1 MNFNN
6 VVSLPAA
13 ADFSAVENASVKL
26 TSAGVQLAGASDRV
40 IGTVIRAAA
49 QPFVAGKACDVFLR
63 GNGFHYVR
71 VGNATAI
78 AIGDELEQAAGGL
91 FVKKTTGAAA
101 ALAIE
106 AAPAN
111 SNGGGQIR
119 AILL

>member
-13 ADFSAVENASVKL
+13 VNLGGLENTAVKL
-26 TSAGVQLAGASDRV
+26 TATGVDIAGATDRV
-40 IGTVIRAAA
+40 IGTVIRGAAA
-49 QPFVAGKACDVFLR
+49 GGTADVFLKA
-63 GNGFHYVR
+63 NGFHYVR

-78 AIGDELEQAAGGL
+78 AIGDELEQAASGS

>member
-13 ADFSAVENASVKL
+13 ADLRGKEHTAVRL
-26 TSAGVQLAGASDRV
+26 TATGVNIAGASDRV
-40 IGTVIRAAA
+40 IGTVIRGANTGDAA
-49 QPFVAGKACDVFLR
+49 DVFLKAEGLR
-63 GNGFHYVR
+63 YVR

-78 AIGDELEQAAGGL
+78 AIADELEQAANGEY
-91 FVKKTTGAAA
+91 VKKTTGATA
-101 ALAIE
+101 ALALE

-111 SNGGGQIR
+111 SNGGGMIR

>member
-13 ADFSAVENASVKL
+13 ANLGGLEHTAVKL
-26 TSAGVQLAGASDRV
+26 TASGVDIAGASERV
-40 IGTVIRAAA
+40 IGTVIRGASIGNA
-49 QPFVAGKACDVFLR
+49 VDVFLKAE
-63 GNGFHYVR
+63 GFRYVR

-78 AIGDELEQAAGGL
+78 AVGDELEQAAGGTY
-91 FVKKTTGAAA
+91 VKKTTGAAA

-111 SNGGGQIR
+111 SNGGGMIR

>member
-1 MNFNN
+1 MNYNN

-13 ADFSAVENASVKL
+13 VNLGGLEHTAVKL
-26 TSAGVQLAGASDRV
+26 TASGVDIAGAADRV
-40 IGTVIRAAA
+40 IGTVVRGAAAGRAA
-49 QPFVAGKACDVFLR
+49 DVFLKA
-63 GNGFHYVR
+63 NGINFVR

-78 AIGDELEQAAGGL
+78 AVGDELEQAASGT

-101 ALAIE
+101 ALAVE

-111 SNGGGQIR
+111 SNGGGMIR

>member
-6 VVSLPAA
+6 VISLPAA
-13 ADFSAVENASVKL
+13 ANLGGLEHTAVKL
-26 TSAGVQLAGASDRV
+26 TASGVDIAGATDRV
-40 IGTVIRAAA
+40 IGTVIRGAAIGSA
-49 QPFVAGKACDVFLR
+49 VDVFLKAEGTR
-63 GNGFHYVR
+63 FVR

-78 AIGDELEQAAGGL
+78 AVGDELEQAASGS

-106 AAPAN
+106 AAPAS
-111 SNGGGQIR
+111 SNGGGMIR

>member
-13 ADFSAVENASVKL
+13 VNLGGLEHTAVKL
-26 TSAGVQLAGASDRV
+26 TASGVDIAGAADRV
-40 IGTVIRAAA
+40 IGTVVRGAAA
-49 QPFVAGKACDVFLR
+49 GSAVDVFLKAEGLR
-63 GNGFHYVR
+63 YVR

-78 AIGDELEQAAGGL
+78 AIGDELEQAASGTY
-91 FVKKTTGAAA
+91 VKKTTGTAA
-101 ALAIE
+101 ALAVE

-111 SNGGGQIR
+111 SNGGGMIR